1 MKSKLLKII
10 LIIGIILLILVGI
23 YFLRDRTMIGKKV
36 DSYKNVE
43 VYYNGLIYTKAYG
56 KNYSDD
62 GYYYGQKWQCVEYI
76 KRFYFAAKGH
86 KMPDVYGNAKD
97 FFDPKVS
104 QGQLNSRRG
113 LIQFRNGDTMKPE
126 PDDLVV
132 FTDTKYGHVAIVTEV
147 SENYIEVIQQNI
159 YGKSRERYELTI
171 KDNKYFVG
179 SKRMAAGWLRK
190 K

>member
-1 MKSKLLKII
+1 
-10 LIIGIILLILVGI
+10 
-23 YFLRDRTMIGKKV
+23 
-36 DSYKNVE
+36 
-43 VYYNGLIYTKAYG
+43 
-56 KNYSDD
+56 
-62 GYYYGQKWQCVEYI
+62 VEYI
-76 KRFYFAAKGH
+76 KRFYFVAKGH

-113 LIQFRNGDTMKPE
+113 LIQFRNGDTVKPE

-147 SENYIEVIQQNI
+147 SENYVEVIQQNI
-159 YGKSRERYELTI
+159 YGKSRDRYELTI

-179 SKRMAAGWLRK
+179 TKRMAAGWLRK